1 MTLGPDGTVCTTELA
16 EAMRTRLDL
25 LDPPAGANVDLAE
38 VRENFAA
45 LGAGLHSVLT
55 TKAQTATS
63 AAQDAAFWAWVNGVS
78 ARVGEV
84 LAWQA
89 GVRAA
94 VTAWTPADLP
104 GQALRT
110 AILGL
115 PVPAGAVPAVPTS
128 LSGVLR

>member
-1 MTLGPDGTVCTTELA
+1 MTLGPDGTVCTHELA
-16 EAMRTRLDL
+16 EAMRARLDA
-25 LDPPAGANVDLAE
+25 LDPPAGANVDRPE

-45 LGAGLHSVLT
+45 LGAGLHAVLT
-55 TKAQTATS
+55 VRAQTTTS
-63 AAQDAAFWAWVNGVS
+63 SADDADFWAWVTGLS
-78 ARVGEV
+78 ARVAEA

-110 AILGL
+110 AILALPTPAG
-115 PVPAGAVPAVPTS
+115 PVPPVPSSLTGAV
-128 LSGVLR
+128 R